1 MSLIWLGKSTPVAY
15 SVNKPTNTPNI
26 THRPLPIS
34 LASVQPNT
42 LRTATATRD
51 SNWGEWT
58 LHVHSC
64 DGWDISWACRAVHV

>member
-1 MSLIWLGKSTPVAY
+1 
-15 SVNKPTNTPNI
+15 
-26 THRPLPIS
+26 LPIS